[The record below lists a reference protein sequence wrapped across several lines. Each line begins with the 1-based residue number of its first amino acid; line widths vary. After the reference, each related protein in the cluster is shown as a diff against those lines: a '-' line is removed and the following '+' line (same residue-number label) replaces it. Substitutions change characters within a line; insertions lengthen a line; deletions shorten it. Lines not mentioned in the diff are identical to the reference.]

1 MMNGLLQDLR
11 YALRQLQKNPGFT
24 AVALLTLTLGI
35 GANTAMFS
43 VIHAVLLKPLAYSD
57 PDRLV
62 LVADGATSIRFD
74 EMKVASRSYAEMGA
88 YSVGP
93 ENLAL
98 SGTADPEVLKGA
110 RVSANF
116 LSVLGVS
123 PMRGRSF
130 LPDEDKTGAPA
141 VAMISAEL
149 WQRRFGADASIL
161 GKTITL
167 AAQPYTIVGV
177 LPSSFQFPFSGVDV
191 WLTKPSEWSVI
202 APEGRPLSP
211 ILAVFGRLK
220 PNVDFHQATA
230 ELLVLNSQYGAAHP
244 GMLDSKPDSPESVQ
258 PFKEQLVSDI
268 RPELW
273 MLFGAV
279 GFVLLIVCANL
290 ASLQLARASA
300 RAREFAVRA
309 AIGAGRGRIIGQ
321 LLVETLLLSF
331 LGGALGLG
339 FAAFSLRAIRSMTFV
354 DLPRAGEIQMDGTV
368 LAFAVGL
375 SILTGVLFGL
385 VPSLVASRGD
395 LAAVLRGSGE
405 APSSG
410 GARPLL
416 RFGPRGLLV
425 AVQVALSIVLLI
437 GATLLIKSLAR
448 VYRVDPG
455 FQTSNLLT
463 MNIALPPTRYDTDEK
478 KAAFYKEL
486 VERTE
491 ALPGVRSAAV
501 TLTLPMADTWM
512 GAPLQLA
519 GTAPVE
525 LNQRSI
531 GIIQDV
537 TPDFFRTLG
546 IAPKRGREFTA
557 QDSKNS
563 VPVVIV
569 NENLAR
575 LFWPQYPAGPDPIG
589 RHILVG
595 SDSRPVEIVGI
606 VANVRHSGRDDDPK
620 PEVYLPC
627 AQKPPGTAMLAVRTN
642 GKPLALAR
650 EVRDQVLAIDR
661 DQPVS
666 EVSTMDQVVEAS
678 EGQLRLMMVLLGAF
692 AAVAALLAI
701 VGLYGVISYS
711 VVRRTREIG
720 IRQALGA
727 QRNDILSSV
736 IRQVVSLALAG
747 VLLGLCGAFA
757 LTRILRD
764 LLFQVSATDP
774 VTFVGISILFVLV
787 GVAAGYVPARR
798 AAQVDPMVALRW
810 E

>member
-537 TPDFFRTLG
+537 TPDFFRTLE

>member
-1 MMNGLLQDLR
+1 MTRLLQDLR
-11 YALRQLQKNPGFT
+11 YALRQFEKNSGFT

-43 VIHAVLLKPLAYSD
+43 VIHAVLLKPLAYRE
-57 PDRLV
+57 PDRVV
-62 LVADGATSIRFD
+62 LIADGATTIRFD
-74 EMKVASRSYAEMGA
+74 GMKLASRSYTEMGA

-93 ENLAL
+93 EDLAL
-98 SGTADPEVLKGA
+98 SGVAEPEVLKGA

-116 LSVLGVS
+116 LHILGVS
-123 PMRGRSF
+123 PWQGRSF
-130 LPDEDKTGAPA
+130 LPEEDKTGAPA
-141 VAMISAEL
+141 VAMISREL
-149 WQRRFGADASIL
+149 RRRRFGADASIL

-167 AAQPYTIVGV
+167 AAQPYTIIGV
-177 LPSSFQFPFSGVDV
+177 LPAGFAFPFSGVDV
-191 WLTKPSEWSVI
+191 WLTKPSDWSVI

-220 PNVDFHQATA
+220 PDVDLHQATA
-230 ELLVLNSQYGAAHP
+230 ELAVLNRQYAAAHP
-244 GMLDSKPDSPESVQ
+244 GMLDSKPDAPESVE

-279 GFVLLIVCANL
+279 GFVLLIVSANL
-290 ASLQLARASA
+290 ASLQLARASS

-309 AIGAGRGRIIGQ
+309 AIGAGRGRIASQ
-321 LLVETLLLSF
+321 LLVESLLLSF

-339 FAAFSLRAIRSMTFV
+339 FAAFSLRAIRAMTFV
-354 DLPRAGEIQMDGTV
+354 DLPRAGEIHLDATV
-368 LAFAVGL
+368 LLFAVAL
-375 SILTGVLFGL
+375 SMGTGVLFGL
-385 VPSLVASRGD
+385 VPSLVASRPD
-395 LAAVLRGSGE
+395 LAAVLRASGE
-405 APSSG
+405 AASPA
-410 GARPLL
+410 GARPGL

-425 AVQVALSIVLLI
+425 AGQVACSIVLLI
-437 GATLLIKSLAR
+437 GATLLIESLAR

-455 FQTSNLLT
+455 FQASHLLT
-463 MNIALPPTRYDTDEK
+463 MNIALPAARYDTDEK

-491 ALPGVRSAAV
+491 SLPGVRSAAI

-525 LNQRSI
+525 LNQRPI
-531 GIIQDV
+531 GIIEDV
-537 TPDFFRTLG
+537 TPDFFRTLA

-557 QDSKNS
+557 QDNQNS
-563 VPVVIV
+563 VPVAIV

-575 LFWPQYPAGPDPIG
+575 LFWPQYPHGPDPMG
-589 RHILVG
+589 QHILIG
-595 SDSRPVEIVGI
+595 SNPQPVEIVGI

-620 PEVYLPC
+620 PEVYQPC

-642 GKPLALAR
+642 GKPLSFAS

-666 EVSTMDQVVEAS
+666 AVSTMDQLVEAS
-678 EGQLRLMMVLLGAF
+678 EGQLRLMMTLLGTF
-692 AAVAALLAI
+692 AAAAALLAI
-701 VGLYGVISYS
+701 VGLYGVVSYS
-711 VVRRTREIG
+711 VLRRTKEIG
-720 IRQALGA
+720 IRRALGA
-727 QRNDILSSV
+727 QRNDIVSLV
-736 IRQVVSLALAG
+736 TRQVVSLALAG
-747 VLLGLCGAFA
+747 VGLGLGGAFA
-757 LTRILRD
+757 LTRVLRD

-774 VTFVGISILFVLV
+774 VTFAGISILFVLV
-787 GVAAGYVPARR
+787 GVAAGYFPARR
-798 AAQVDPMVALRW
+798 AAQVDPMVALRY